1 MGGACPECSG
11 PTVVRPLP
19 PELRG
24 YLPGDPETI
33 GICPRCVVVSP
44 VDEPSA
50 DPVTD
55 ESLPATLPDDEDTR
69 LTLVTLVTLLSS
81 LALYR
86 EECEE
91 LVARLER
98 QGVDPILALERLAT
112 DPDVELPFDVARR
125 RAQLVQLLE

>member
-1 MGGACPECSG
+1 MGAACPECSG

-19 PELRG
+19 AELRG
-24 YLPGDPETI
+24 YLPGDPETV
-33 GICPRCVVVSP
+33 GICPRCVVVAP
-44 VDEPSA
+44 VDEPPTGPA
-50 DPVTD
+50 DET
-55 ESLPATLPDDEDTR
+55 LPATLPDDEDAR

-98 QGVDPILALERLAT
+98 RGIDPILALERLAT
-112 DPDVELPFDVARR
+112 DPDVELPFDLERR